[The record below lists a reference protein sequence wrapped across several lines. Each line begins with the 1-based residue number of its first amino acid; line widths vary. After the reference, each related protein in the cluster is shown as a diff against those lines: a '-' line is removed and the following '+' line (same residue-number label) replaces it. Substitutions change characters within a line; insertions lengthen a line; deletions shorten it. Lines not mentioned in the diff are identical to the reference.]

1 MDSQDILRKVIKQ
14 VGAKEIAST
23 LGVSS
28 SLVYKWTQR
37 ETDSKDALMN
47 PLERIAQLFEMSGD
61 EQLIQWLSQ
70 RAGGFF
76 VRNPPSTCKKG
87 FEVVPATQEIIQQ
100 FADLLGSISSAASD
114 NAISEKEAGH
124 IRQAWDELKRHT
136 EGFVKC
142 CEEGDFANLQEWLKT
157 NKPPVKAV

>member
-1 MDSQDILRKVIKQ
+1 MDSHDIIRQAVKKA
-14 VGAKEIAST
+14 GAKKIAST
-23 LGVSS
+23 LGVSA
-28 SLVYKWTQR
+28 SLIYKWADR
-37 ETDSKDALMN
+37 ENDPTGGMMN

-87 FEVVPATQEIIQQ
+87 FEVVPATQEIVQQ
-100 FADLLGSISSAASD
+100 FADLLGSISSAAAD
-114 NAISEKEAGH
+114 NAISEKEAGL
-124 IRQAWDELKRHT
+124 IRDAWDELKRHT

-142 CEEGDFANLQEWLKT
+142 CEEGDFANLQEWLKKHT
-157 NKPPVKAV
+157 PPVKAA